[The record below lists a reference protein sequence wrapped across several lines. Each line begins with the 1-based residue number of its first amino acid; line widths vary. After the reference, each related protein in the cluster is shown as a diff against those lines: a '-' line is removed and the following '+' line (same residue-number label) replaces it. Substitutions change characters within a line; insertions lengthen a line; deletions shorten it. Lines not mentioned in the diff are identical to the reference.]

1 MRNSIANFT
10 PRTPVTAWGYSFNV
24 NEPLDFDEETRS
36 FAKVNSLDWDKF
48 SASSTWCIPCQ
59 GKGAFAC
66 PVCRG
71 DGIVSTREA
80 GTVQGDAITGAISIA
95 QPSAGKCGACTG
107 GGFDCRDCI
116 RGRIRTVSSFSFQN

>member
-1 MRNSIANFT
+1 M
-10 PRTPVTAWGYSFNV
+10 